1 MSHSLKNTLNSE
13 SSRLALNFPPLES
26 ITKPQFTTEEAAHY
40 LNRSQQTLRFWAMT
54 GKGAVTP
61 IRINAR
67 LAWSVPEIKRLLG
80 VA

>member
-26 ITKPQFTTEEAAHY
+26 ITKPQFTTVEAAHY
-40 LNRSQQTLRFWAMT
+40 LNRSQQTLRFWSMT
-54 GKGAVTP
+54 GRGALKP
-61 IRINAR
+61 IRINSR
-67 LAWSVPEIKRLLG
+67 LAWPVPEIKRLLG

>member
-1 MSHSLKNTLNSE
+1 MTKSLKSTLNSK
-13 SSRLALNFPPLES
+13 SSYLALNFPPLES
-26 ITKPQFTTEEAAHY
+26 ITKPQFTTGEAAYY
-40 LNRSQQTLRFWAMT
+40 LNRSQQTLRFWSMT
-54 GKGAVTP
+54 GKGAITP

>member
-1 MSHSLKNTLNSE
+1 MSHSLKSTLSTE
-13 SSRLALNFPPLES
+13 SSRLAVNFPPLES
-26 ITKPQFTTEEAAHY
+26 ITKPQFTTGEAAHY